1 MSVTHQTPW
10 MCGCACNTFLKV
22 FLYCKV
28 WDGGVGS
35 TWMFVWWKHDYACT
49 AFFELSKFSY
59 YLMFFPSFQRCTI
72 TATRVCMCMT
82 LCSLPTNKTIEH
94 VVVLGGRL
102 HSSCLDFKSTSV
114 SCWAWKEWLTTEVL
128 FSRVCF
134 LHLTSP
140 FHQHEHE
147 IKCAQ
152 SFYKK
157 P

>member
-22 FLYCKV
+22 FLYYKV

-59 YLMFFPSFQRCTI
+59 HLMLFPSFQPCTI

-94 VVVLGGRL
+94 VVFLGAPSFFLSRFQEHKRQLLGLKRVTN
-102 HSSCLDFKSTSV
+102 HRSFVFTSV
-114 SCWAWKEWLTTEVL
+114 FFAPYLTISSTWAW
-128 FSRVCF
+128 S
-134 LHLTSP
+134 
-140 FHQHEHE
+140 
-147 IKCAQ
+147 
-152 SFYKK
+152 
-157 P
+157 